1 MSLER
6 RLSRKE
12 QVEYEQWLA
21 EMAETVRVKPIA
33 DESPQDKQKRIAKL
47 KKDFSA
53 FCHYYFPDY
62 MDAEFGW
69 FHKKAVKQIVKSEN
83 IMFVG
88 EWPREHAKSVVMD
101 IFLPLFLKANNMLTG
116 VVLASANEDKADGL
130 LADLQEQLMFNERF
144 IADYGPQY
152 KSGKWDSGHFVTND
166 GIGFWAFGRGQ
177 SPRGVR
183 EAALRPNLI
192 IVDDIDDAEICKNEK
207 RVEEA
212 TDWILGDLYGCA
224 PTKASRFVMI
234 GNRIHK
240 RSILAHVV
248 GDVEDGDPVKDTITH
263 MKVYALE
270 NPKTHK
276 MDLSEKGVPAWKER
290 YTRKQILTKMGNM
303 GRRLALREL
312 FHQHIVIGRIFQE
325 EHLPWCELPPIQNCD
340 KLVTYCDPSWK
351 ETKKNDFKAIVLVGM
366 NGRYFDI
373 YDCFVRQCT
382 TPEMVRGHY
391 ALADNIPQNK
401 VCRHYMEAN
410 FMQDIHLKKYD
421 DEAESRG
428 YSIAIRGDYR
438 KKPDKVDR
446 IENLSSYAER
456 GLLRFNQAMRHSPD
470 MQELRQQFL
479 GFPDYPHDDG
489 PDAVEGAVYKLNKP
503 RIGKS
508 KGIKSGKIPHNMK
521 RRLN

>member
-1 MSLER
+1 MSFER
-6 RLSRKE
+6 ELTRRE
-12 QVEYEQWLA
+12 QREYEQWLA
-21 EMAETVRVKPIA
+21 EMQETIRLRPIENETETDRA
-33 DESPQDKQKRIAKL
+33 KRIAKL
-47 KKDFSA
+47 KKDFTK
-53 FCHYYFPDY
+53 FCRYYFPEF
-62 MDAEFGW
+62 MDADFAW
-69 FHKKAVKQIVKSEN
+69 FHKEAVRVITERDNV
-83 IMFVG
+83 MFVG

-101 IFLPLFLKANNMLTG
+101 IFLPLYLKALGLLTG

-130 LADLQEQLMFNERF
+130 LADLQEQLMFNERYK
-144 IADYGPQY
+144 ADYGPQY
-152 KSGKWDSGHFVTND
+152 KAGKWDTGHFVTND

-224 PTKASRFVMI
+224 PTKGSRFVMI

-248 GDVEDGDPVKDTITH
+248 GDVEEGDPPKEGIVH
-263 MKVYALE
+263 LKVYALE
-270 NPKTHK
+270 NPRTHQ

-290 YTRKQILTKMGNM
+290 YTREQILTKMENM

-325 EHLPWCELPPIQNCD
+325 EHLPWAELPPLSNCD
-340 KLVTYCDPSWK
+340 ALVTYCDPSWK
-351 ETKKNDFKAIVLVGM
+351 ETKKNDFKAIVLVGK
-366 NGRYFDI
+366 NGRYLDI
-373 YDCFVRQCT
+373 YDCFCRQCT

-391 ALADNIPQNK
+391 NLAEEIPEHRA
-401 VCRHYMEAN
+401 CRHYMESN

-421 DEAESRG
+421 EEAEARG
-428 YSIAIRGDYR
+428 YSLAIRGDYR

-446 IENLSSYAER
+446 IENLSAYAER
-456 GLLRFNQAMRHSPD
+456 GLLRFNQARRHSPD

-489 PDAVEGAVYKLNKP
+489 PDAVEGAIYKLNKP
-503 RIGKS
+503 RLAS
-508 KGIKSGKIPHNMK
+508 RTTGIRSGKYRHNEG
-521 RRLN
+521 RRR

>member
-12 QVEYEQWLA
+12 QLEYEQWLA

-69 FHKKAVKQIVKSEN
+69 FHKEAVKQIVKSEN

-207 RVEEA
+207 RLQA
-212 TDWILGDLYGCA
+212 GFWAIST
-224 PTKASRFVMI
+224 
-234 GNRIHK
+234 
-240 RSILAHVV
+240 VV
-248 GDVEDGDPVKDTITH
+248 
-263 MKVYALE
+263 
-270 NPKTHK
+270 
-276 MDLSEKGVPAWKER
+276 
-290 YTRKQILTKMGNM
+290 
-303 GRRLALREL
+303 RL
-312 FHQHIVIGRIFQE
+312 
-325 EHLPWCELPPIQNCD
+325 P
-340 KLVTYCDPSWK
+340 
-351 ETKKNDFKAIVLVGM
+351 
-366 NGRYFDI
+366 
-373 YDCFVRQCT
+373 RQA
-382 TPEMVRGHY
+382 V
-391 ALADNIPQNK
+391 
-401 VCRHYMEAN
+401 
-410 FMQDIHLKKYD
+410 
-421 DEAESRG
+421 
-428 YSIAIRGDYR
+428 
-438 KKPDKVDR
+438 
-446 IENLSSYAER
+446 SS
-456 GLLRFNQAMRHSPD
+456 
-470 MQELRQQFL
+470 
-479 GFPDYPHDDG
+479 
-489 PDAVEGAVYKLNKP
+489 
-503 RIGKS
+503 
-508 KGIKSGKIPHNMK
+508 
-521 RRLN
+521 